1 MSKSRHVADTI
12 LKAIEEGRLTP
23 GARLASIR
31 EAARQHGV
39 SKNTIVDAYDQLVAL
54 GRLRARRGAGFFVEK
69 PPTLEVVEKTGE
81 LSEAVDSV
89 SLLREQLVG
98 NFQVRVGDGR
108 APASWMGGV
117 ALARQAKRLI
127 TSADNDIEYGVPQ
140 GYPPLRETIA
150 RILTGRSIHASHDQ
164 VLMTFGA
171 NHAFDLIIRHF
182 VAPGDSVLIETPGY
196 YPLFGKLRLAR
207 AKLVGV
213 SRSHEGLDLD
223 DLERKIKQYR
233 PGLFFLQP
241 NAHNPTGSTLPPS
254 QLYRLLTIAERYN
267 VVLVEDDV
275 FGDLLPHGS
284 AHLAALD
291 DLNRVIYVGSFS
303 KTLSTGV
310 RAGYLAGSPALVNA
324 LTDIKMLTVVN
335 TSTFNER
342 LINEMIGHGRYRR
355 HLVQLRERIA
365 KASVSASSA
374 LKDAGIHHKQGLNQ
388 GYYLWGHLPHSI
400 STLQLAKQASDEGIF
415 IAPGAIFSL
424 RPNGPDA
431 SAMRVH
437 IAYANDHRFL
447 DFTKRYLAERLT

>member
-1 MSKSRHVADTI
+1 MTKSKRMVQGI
-12 LKAIEEGRLTP
+12 LDAIEQGRLMP
-23 GARLASIR
+23 GTRLASIR

-39 SKNTIVDAYDQLVAL
+39 SKNTVVDAYDQLVAL
-54 GRLRARRGAGFFVEK
+54 GRVRARQGAGFFVVK
-69 PPTLEVVEKTGE
+69 PLVLDTSEKTEE
-81 LSEAVDSV
+81 LNEAVDSV

-98 NFQVRVGDGR
+98 NFAVRVGDGR
-108 APASWMGGV
+108 APASWMAG
-117 ALARQAKRLI
+117 AILARLAKQL
-127 TSADNDIEYGVPQ
+127 TAADSDLEYGAPQ
-140 GYPPLRETIA
+140 GYMPLRETIA
-150 RILTGRSIHASHDQ
+150 RVLAGRSIHATQDQ
-164 VLMTFGA
+164 VLLTFGA

-182 VAPGDSVLIETPGY
+182 VGPGDSVLVETPGY

-213 SRSHEGLDLD
+213 PRSHEGLDLD

-241 NAHNPTGSTLPPS
+241 NAHNPTGTTLPPY
-254 QLYRLLTIAERYN
+254 QLHRLLTIAERYN

-275 FGDLLPHGS
+275 FGDLSPRGS

-310 RAGYLAGSPALVNA
+310 RSGYLAGSPTLVSA
-324 LTDIKMLTVVN
+324 LTDIKMITVVN
-335 TSTFNER
+335 SSTFNER
-342 LINEMIGHGRYRR
+342 LIHDMIEQGRYRR
-355 HLVQLRERIA
+355 HLVQLRERIS
-365 KASVSASSA
+365 KASASAALA
-374 LKDAGIHHKQGLNQ
+374 LKDAGIQTHGAINE
-388 GYYLWGHLPHSI
+388 GYYLWGHLPPGI
-400 STLQLAKQASDEGIF
+400 DAQALARRASDEGIF

-431 SAMRVH
+431 GALRVH

-447 DFTKRYLAERLT
+447 DFLKRYLFSSAT

>member
-1 MSKSRHVADTI
+1 MSKSRRVANSI
-12 LKAIEEGRLTP
+12 LKAIEEGRLAP
-23 GARLASIR
+23 GTRLASIR

-39 SKNTIVDAYDQLVAL
+39 SKNTMVDAYDQLVAL
-54 GRLRARRGAGFFVEK
+54 GRLRARHGAGFFVEK
-69 PPTLEVVEKTGE
+69 PPASETVEKAEE

-117 ALARQAKRLI
+117 ALARQAKRL
-127 TSADNDIEYGVPQ
+127 TTETDNDIEYGAPQ
-140 GYPPLRETIA
+140 GYLPLRETIA
-150 RILTGRSIHASHDQ
+150 RVLTGRSIHTSHDQ
-164 VLMTFGA
+164 VLLTFGA
-171 NHAFDLIIRHF
+171 NHAFDLIIRHL
-182 VAPGDSVLIETPGY
+182 VAPGDSVLVETPGY

-241 NAHNPTGSTLPPS
+241 NAHNPTGSTLPPH

-291 DLNRVIYVGSFS
+291 DLNRVIYVGTFS

-310 RAGYLAGSPALVNA
+310 RAGYLAGSPALVSE

-335 TSTFNER
+335 SSTFNER
-342 LINEMIGHGRYRR
+342 LIHDMINQGRYRR
-355 HLVQLRERIA
+355 HLVQLRERIG
-365 KASVSASSA
+365 KASVSATMA
-374 LKDAGIHHKQGLNQ
+374 LKEAGIEYKEGLNQ
-388 GYYLWGHLPHSI
+388 GYYLWGHFPHSVN
-400 STLQLAKQASDEGIF
+400 TLQLARKASDEGIF

-437 IAYANDHRFL
+437 IAYANDRRFL
-447 DFTKRYLAERLT
+447 DFIKRYLASGD